1 MGILDSYQSAP
12 AWLKSVVVLTAV
24 YLCFRIWSKIL
35 ITRREVQ
42 AASWILNQR
51 RRAGIPDSDKRPF
64 KIAKAAV
71 EATRN
76 QSNPERA
83 TSPPLAAAV
92 HKSAPQPQSS
102 SRLTRT
108 STDKLATTRNPRD
121 KPSPHS
127 NHSKPTNTI
136 DHSTQLHSRL
146 VAHLSQT
153 HAVDYHPNR
162 HQQNQLTP
170 PGRTSR
176 TSHREIISQIDKSN
190 QKREA
195 PISSDGSDPEQSE
208 TEAQRSASRNRKKK
222 ARTQNDPQ
230 RAKPATNTSQLAN
243 SELPNT
249 EPINGQANQTN
260 QNNGFK
266 DVLRKKR
273 ILSDCVSEVDADQ
286 AMRIKKGRSEVNT
299 IPDPERTPEPEDLMR
314 VDEEESV
321 QRMRPKKKK
330 KKKKMMAKNSQIKS
344 YTSLLTM
351 VGRRNL
357 SSFVSDHRRFSV
369 ESQEEN
375 NFEQRW
381 VTHKEFRSLKKDHK
395 LLAEDNRWDSESI
408 ISSSEH
414 DSDLNRLSTPSKQ
427 TAERGPIW
435 SIEGKPRS
443 NPILP
448 LTELPLRIRPV
459 SRPRNSLGRMRLSLP
474 PDPASPSHL
483 PRSRLISPFRPPI
496 S

>member
-136 DHSTQLHSRL
+136 DHSTQSHSRL

-321 QRMRPKKKK
+321 QPNEAEEEEEEENDGEKQSDQELYIIADDGRKKKLVK
-330 KKKKMMAKNSQIKS
+330 LRLGSPE
-344 YTSLLTM
+344 
-351 VGRRNL
+351 
-357 SSFVSDHRRFSV
+357 SV

-414 DSDLNRLSTPSKQ
+414 DSDSNRLSTPSKQ

-483 PRSRLISPFRPPI
+483 LDHD
-496 S
+496 

>member
-136 DHSTQLHSRL
+136 DHSTQSHS
-146 VAHLSQT
+146 
-153 HAVDYHPNR
+153 
-162 HQQNQLTP
+162 
-170 PGRTSR
+170 RTSR
-176 TSHREIISQIDKSN
+176 TPEPNSRGRLSPKQAPAKPAHSTGKNKPNQPSIDKSN

-321 QRMRPKKKK
+321 QPNEAEEEEEEEENDGEKQSDQELYIIADDGRKKKLVK
-330 KKKKMMAKNSQIKS
+330 LRLGSPE
-344 YTSLLTM
+344 
-351 VGRRNL
+351 
-357 SSFVSDHRRFSV
+357 SV

-414 DSDLNRLSTPSKQ
+414 DSDSNRLSTPSKQ

-483 PRSRLISPFRPPI
+483 SRSRLISPFRPPI